1 MDCVV
6 NPPRVG
12 EPSYEL
18 FQQEKAAV
26 LKSLSERALM
36 IEKTFNSI
44 PGMKCNIVQ
53 GAMYAFPEVLFLIF
67 FLISILALL
76 HVLNLCVQVK
86 IPEKAIA
93 KAKSLGQAP
102 DVFYAFQLLEQSGMC
117 VVPGSGFGQRP
128 GTYHFR

>member
-6 NPPRVG
+6 NPPQEG

-26 LKSLSERALM
+26 LKSLAERALT

-53 GAMYAFPEVLFLIF
+53 GAMYAFPEVKSKICRRNIMF
-67 FLISILALL
+67 FLS
-76 HVLNLCVQVK
+76 
-86 IPEKAIA
+86 
-93 KAKSLGQAP
+93 
-102 DVFYAFQLLEQSGMC
+102 
-117 VVPGSGFGQRP
+117 
-128 GTYHFR
+128 

>member
-53 GAMYAFPEVLFLIF
+53 GAMYAFPEVLFLFIF
-67 FLISILALL
+67 YKFLFLL
-76 HVLNLCVQVK
+76 
-86 IPEKAIA
+86 
-93 KAKSLGQAP
+93 
-102 DVFYAFQLLEQSGMC
+102 YYM
-117 VVPGSGFGQRP
+117 
-128 GTYHFR
+128 Y